1 MAPII
6 AQTVGSSLVLASRTL
21 SKRISCIQDSNNL
34 WYYIIYFIEKQILVL
49 NPNVYTFT
57 IYIKFLRTAKK
68 VDESGIKAE
77 DCIVQGR
84 YYGLHYIVGYVL
96 H

>member
-6 AQTVGSSLVLASRTL
+6 AQTVGSSLILASRNL

-34 WYYIIYFIEKQILVL
+34 WSYIIYFIEMQILVL

-57 IYIKFLRTAKK
+57 IYIKFLGTAGK
-68 VDESGIKAE
+68 VDESWIKAGNTMSVIGGQE
-77 DCIVQGR
+77 MWV
-84 YYGLHYIVGYVL
+84 
-96 H
+96 